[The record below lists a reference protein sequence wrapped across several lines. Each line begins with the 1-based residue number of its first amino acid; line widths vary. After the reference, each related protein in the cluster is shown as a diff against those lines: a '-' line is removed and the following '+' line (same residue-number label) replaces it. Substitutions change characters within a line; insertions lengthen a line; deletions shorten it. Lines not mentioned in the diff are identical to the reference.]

1 MIYRSVRLV
10 TLTLVAAVLCAACE
24 KAKSANPLSPD
35 VAGPLPGVEITA
47 PRALEP
53 PLGATLTVSGALTSL
68 VIANPSSSG
77 VRGLWLQL
85 QIASDAGFQ
94 QVLHTAERVAMG
106 AGGKTTYTLPEPLG
120 AGHTYYWRTRAT
132 DGANTG
138 PLSSVAHFSI
148 VEPVLIEA
156 PVPIE
161 PSGTLT
167 TRTPAF
173 KVRNPR
179 VSGPAGPISIR
190 FEVSRTLDP
199 ANLDAL
205 ITVAPGADG
214 TATMTLGEL
223 PYDLTVYWRAQ
234 ATDNQH
240 TSAYSPVQ
248 TFRTPAA
255 PPPPPPPPPPVVT
268 PPTPTPPPTPAPT
281 PTPPPSSIGG
291 ARNISTDEALAII
304 RSVHDREGWN
314 LGSRSSREQ
323 RVEFLH
329 RAVAAIHYG
338 HATFNPRGPDANWC
352 VKDAGG
358 GRPPS
363 DDVIVRCDSRDAWDL
378 IGSSG
383 ADGYSFHLDYIGR
396 LPGGQNVYAPPRS
409 ALPR

>member
-1 MIYRSVRLV
+1 M
-10 TLTLVAAVLCAACE
+10 
-24 KAKSANPLSPD
+24 
-35 VAGPLPGVEITA
+35 AGPLPGVDITA
-47 PRALEP
+47 PGALEP
-53 PLGATLTVSGALTSL
+53 AAGASLTPTDQRTTLV
-68 VIANPSSSG
+68 VQNPTTTG
-77 VRGLWLQL
+77 IRPIWLQL
-85 QIASDAGFQ
+85 QVASDAGFQ
-94 QVLHTAERVAMG
+94 QVLHQAERVELG
-106 AGGKTTYTLPEPLG
+106 TSGKTSYALPEPLG

-138 PLSSVAHFSI
+138 PLSSVAHFA
-148 VEPVLIEA
+148 VVDPVIIEA

-167 TRTPAF
+167 TRTPVF
-173 KVRNPR
+173 KVKNPK
-179 VSGPAGPISIR
+179 VSGPAGAISVH
-190 FEVSRTLDP
+190 FEVSRNLDP
-199 ANLDAL
+199 SQLDAL

-223 PYDLTVYWRAQ
+223 PYDVTVHWRAQ
-234 ATDNQH
+234 ATDGDNRSPY
-240 TSAYSPVQ
+240 SAVQ

-255 PPPPPPPPPPVVT
+255 PAVPA
-268 PPTPTPPPTPAPT
+268 PPPTAPAPT
-281 PTPPPSSIGG
+281 PPNTPAPPAPPAPQPPPTSVGG
-291 ARNISTDEALAII
+291 QRTISTDEALQII

-323 RVEFLH
+323 RVEFLY
-329 RAVAAIHYG
+329 RAVATIHYG
-338 HATFNPRGPDANWC
+338 HPRFNAKGPDPNWC

-378 IGSSG
+378 IGSAG

-409 ALPR
+409 SLP